1 MQDSEGPSPLV
12 SILTNCVTIVHHISY
27 KYYRIAIDSMVIG
40 AGAMLSSYNTL
51 LHAATNIAT
60 IAITVTITANISTS
74 RD

>member
-1 MQDSEGPSPLV
+1 
-12 SILTNCVTIVHHISY
+12 
-27 KYYRIAIDSMVIG
+27 MVIG

-60 IAITVTITANISTS
+60 IAITVTVAVTITANISTS